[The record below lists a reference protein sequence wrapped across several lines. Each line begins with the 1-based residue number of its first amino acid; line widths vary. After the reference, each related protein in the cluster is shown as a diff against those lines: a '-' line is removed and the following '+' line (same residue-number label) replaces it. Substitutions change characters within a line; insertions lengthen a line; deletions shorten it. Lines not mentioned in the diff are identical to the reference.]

1 MGSPYLNSGETIVLT
16 TSRVIVD
23 AVAYDV
29 MLTNERVFFIDNRK
43 ARLEP
48 RIISLST
55 ILSVQGGKTPAQDP
69 VITLV
74 FRPRKE
80 SDPRQPLNLIFSQDP
95 NENRRPERD
104 DWVRG
109 LIQLSINQ
117 QEKKFEHLTPA
128 VPEAARSPGLHP
140 MARHGVA
147 PDMVRPLSNVVD
159 HQKTPAPVTIIPEDI
174 AGSGE
179 IPVRETALLPAR
191 EERPGSETVTEAPET
206 PVVPVRGTPPPV
218 LHPHARVI
226 IPQIIEELLPSKNTP
241 VPQEEQVPAPVVVYE
256 EALFRTIPTS
266 VRHTTVTE
274 ERTPSQ
280 PQREEPVPEA
290 GVPEPVAAEQKEVP
304 EIIRA
309 LHTGAIEPV
318 TTEPADTG
326 TSGTAPEPGLESQEP
341 VTGEPAET
349 ETSGTAPEPGLESQ
363 EPVTGELA
371 EAGTSGIV
379 PEPVQENA
387 EPDHK
392 EPEAGIREIPALHV
406 AAPVPT
412 KEVQESA
419 DVPAPEDIQRRE
431 FSAAEA
437 PARHP
442 IPPAREIRPFRTT
455 LAYIAVLLLVI
466 ALGAGA
472 VLLFTQGPGQADDLL
487 TPTQPT
493 VQVTTLP
500 PETTQPATPPV
511 TVIPAT
517 TRTKTPVPSPAPV
530 SVPQTGVWV
539 RLTSTS
545 EYFGSVGNAGTM
557 RDVTGTGDNFY
568 RIFWDDRTVQVSVQ
582 KNDYAGALLTAAVYR
597 DGTLIISRSTTSP
610 KGSIEILIDPQTAR
624 APGLAKTDI
633 LSDQAAT
640 PVMPGNY

>member
-1 MGSPYLNSGETIVLT
+1 MGSPYLNSGETIILT
-16 TSRVIVD
+16 TSRVSVD

-29 MLTNERVFFIDNRK
+29 MLTNERIFFIDNRK

-69 VITLV
+69 VITVV
-74 FRPRKE
+74 FHTRKE
-80 SDPRQPLNLIFSQDP
+80 GGPRQPLNLIFSQDP

-117 QEKKFEHLTPA
+117 QEKRV
-128 VPEAARSPGLHP
+128 VPETPVEPEAVRATGLRP

-147 PDMVRPLSNVVD
+147 PDMVRPLSNVID
-159 HQKTPAPVTIIPEDI
+159 LQKTPAAVMIIPEEV

-179 IPVRETALLPAR
+179 IPVREGAITEAR
-191 EERPGSETVTEAPET
+191 EERAVSETVPDAPES
-206 PVVPVRGTPPPV
+206 PIAPVRGTRPPV
-218 LHPHARVI
+218 LHPPARVI

-241 VPQEEQVPAPVVVYE
+241 APQEEQVPAPVVVYE

-266 VRHTTVTE
+266 VRHMTVTE

-280 PQREEPVPEA
+280 QQREEPAMEA
-290 GVPEPVAAEQKEVP
+290 GIPAPAADEETEVP
-304 EIIRA
+304 DIIRA

-326 TSGTAPEPGLESQEP
+326 IDDTAPEPVQESCEPVTMEPADTGSYGTAPEPAQVSP
-341 VTGEPAET
+341 EPAE
-349 ETSGTAPEPGLESQ
+349 
-363 EPVTGELA
+363 
-371 EAGTSGIV
+371 
-379 PEPVQENA
+379 
-387 EPDHK
+387 K
-392 EPEAGIREIPALHV
+392 KPEAVIREITRLHV
-406 AAPVPT
+406 AADIPKT
-412 KEVQESA
+412 EVQEPA
-419 DVPAPEDIQRRE
+419 DIPAPDEIQQRD
-431 FSAAEA
+431 FAAVEV
-437 PARHP
+437 PVRHP

-455 LAYIAVLLLVI
+455 LAYAAVLLIVI

-472 VLLFTQGPGQADDLL
+472 VLLFTQGPGQSDNLL
-487 TPTQPT
+487 TPTPTT
-493 VQVTTLP
+493 VQVATLP
-500 PETTQPATPPV
+500 PETTNPATPPV
-511 TVIPAT
+511 VIPAT
-517 TRTKTPVPSPAPV
+517 TRINTPVPSPAPV

-545 EYFGSVGNAGTM
+545 GYFGSVGNAGTM

-597 DGTLIISRSTTSP
+597 DGTLILSRSTTSP
-610 KGSIEILIDPQTAR
+610 GGSIEILIDPQTAR
-624 APGLAKTDI
+624 APGLAKTDM
-633 LSDQAAT
+633 LSDQAAA
-640 PVMPGNY
+640 PAVLEYY

>member
-16 TSRVIVD
+16 TSRVSVD

-29 MLTNERVFFIDNRK
+29 MLTNERIFFIDNRK

-80 SDPRQPLNLIFSQDP
+80 GDPRQPLNLIFSQDP

-109 LIQLSINQ
+109 LVQLSISH
-117 QEKKFEHLTPA
+117 QEKGIEQLTPA
-128 VPEAARSPGLHP
+128 VPEAARSPGLRP

-159 HQKTPAPVTIIPEDI
+159 HQKTPAPVTIIPEEV

-191 EERPGSETVTEAPET
+191 DERPGSETVTEAPET

-218 LHPHARVI
+218 LHSHARVI

-241 VPQEEQVPAPVVVYE
+241 APKEEQVPAPVVVYE

-266 VRHTTVTE
+266 VRHTTVIE

-280 PQREEPVPEA
+280 PQSEEPVPVPEA

-318 TTEPADTG
+318 IP
-326 TSGTAPEPGLESQEP
+326 
-341 VTGEPAET
+341 EPAET
-349 ETSGTAPEPGLESQ
+349 ETYDTTPEPGQESP
-363 EPVTGELA
+363 EPVTREPAETETYDTTPEPGQESPELVTREPA
-371 EAGTSGIV
+371 ETETYDTTQEPGQEN
-379 PEPVQENA
+379 PEPVEENLV
-387 EPDHK
+387 P
-392 EPEAGIREIPALHV
+392 GIRDIPTLHV
-406 AAPVPT
+406 VAPVPK

-419 DVPAPEDIQRRE
+419 DVPEDIQRRE

-442 IPPAREIRPFRTT
+442 IPPAREIHPFRTT
-455 LAYIAVLLLVI
+455 LAYAAVLLLVI

-472 VLLFTQGPGQADDLL
+472 VLLFTQGPGQTDTLL
-487 TPTQPT
+487 NPIPTT
-493 VQVTTLP
+493 VQVTPLL
-500 PETTQPATPPV
+500 PETTQPFTPPV

-517 TRTKTPVPSPAPV
+517 TRTNTPVPSPAPV

-545 EYFGSVGNAGTM
+545 DYFGSVGNAGTM
-557 RDVTGTGDNFY
+557 RDITGTGDNFY

-582 KNDYAGALLTAAVYR
+582 KNDFTGALLTAAVYR

-624 APGLAKTDI
+624 APGLAKTDL

-640 PVMPGNY
+640 PVVLEDY